1 MKNRT
6 ILITIISICTI
17 YFASC
22 SQEDGGLFNNSNNG
36 TGSGDAYY
44 VVTNSNGSGISSVT
58 FYIEEYNENDRIIET
73 YTKTGAFSKKY
84 HANNSSVGVKVTAHM
99 ISSYTNNDISLYCGG
114 ATLKKGGTVNI
125 DINHQSV
132 RNWYQTNTF

>member
-1 MKNRT
+1 MKNR
-6 ILITIISICTI
+6 IIITAIFCIFAIVL
-17 YFASC
+17 ASC
-22 SQEDGGLFNNSNNG
+22 SKDEGGIYNNSSNSSD
-36 TGSGDAYY
+36 SGDAYY
-44 VVTNSNGSGISSVT
+44 IVTNSNGISGVT

-114 ATLKKGGTVNI
+114 ATLIKGSTVEIKI
-125 DINHQSV
+125 DHV
-132 RNWYQTNTF
+132 RVQNWFLANTY